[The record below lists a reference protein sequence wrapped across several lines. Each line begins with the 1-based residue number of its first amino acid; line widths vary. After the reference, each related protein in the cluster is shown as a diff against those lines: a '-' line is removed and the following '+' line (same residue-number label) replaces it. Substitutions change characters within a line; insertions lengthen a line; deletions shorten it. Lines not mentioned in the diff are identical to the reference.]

1 MKNLLVFVWLMV
13 PVVAMAQNSSVAL
26 EAENLTLK
34 ERYYF
39 MKEKSQTFKDYKVI
53 RENVLDGVW
62 KIVQDSIA
70 ADKAQYKDAQ
80 ANIAKLE
87 SDLSATQ
94 TALKEK
100 EQSMQDV
107 EFASTHIT
115 VLGIDFA
122 KGTFN
127 TIVAIL
133 VLGLVGVIALLVA
146 RMKVVRSSYGE
157 KRDSFN
163 QLTAEYEEYKRKAL
177 DKQMKLSR
185 ELQDERNKL
194 AELRH

>member
-13 PVVAMAQNSSVAL
+13 PVMAMAQSTSVAL

-53 RENVLDGVW
+53 KENVLDGVW

-70 ADKAQYKDAQ
+70 ADKAQYKEAQ
-80 ANIAKLE
+80 ASIAKLE

-100 EQSMQDV
+100 EQSMQEV

-122 KGTFN
+122 KGAFN

-133 VLGLVGVIALLVA
+133 VLGLVGVIGLLVA
-146 RMKVVRSSYGE
+146 RMKVVRSSYSE

-163 QLTAEYEEYKRKAL
+163 QLTADYEEYKRKAL